1 MIKSKVESLPKVSP
15 NYRLVILS
23 IAMPL
28 QLGVYCDDRLHE
40 SIVSEQKT
48 SEVLA
53 SLIIELLERYP
64 IEQILYTH
72 GPGSFMAIKLTYI
85 ILKTIEIVRGVD
97 FVGVDAFAFNANR
110 PIKALGNLYFIKAG
124 EEILTQ
130 KFDQT
135 IEQTFH
141 LPQSISH
148 LRSCYNKPLYI
159 IPAI

>member
-1 MIKSKVESLPKVSP
+1 MPKVSP

-23 IAMPL
+23 IATPL
-28 QLGVYCDDRLHE
+28 QLGIYCNDRLQE

-64 IEQILYTH
+64 IQQILYTH

-85 ILKTIEIVRGVD
+85 ILKTIEIVRGVE
-97 FVGVDAFAFNANR
+97 FVGVDAFAFNGNR
-110 PIKALGNLYFIKAG
+110 PIKALGNLYFVKAG

-130 KFDQT
+130 KF
-135 IEQTFH
+135 EQTLEQVFE

-148 LRSCYNKPLYI
+148 LHSCDNKPLYI